1 MSTKANPNAIA
12 KAIANL
18 KAKAKGFEIAKVD
31 IETTQAIVQMWK
43 KDKIRLTKE
52 LPEEQRKEYEKMGDL
67 TPMATSITMG
77 EAASAAL
84 LLYVMVVLLKHN
96 LFSRAIQAEFIQGG
110 NRRYA
115 LNPEQLE
122 QAQGFLRRS
131 GLEYA
136 DFEAYINGLD
146 IPDRNREAI
155 LGVGWE
161 TFVPDLLQFIFLAT
175 AAFGFVTYPLNNSV
189 PLRF

>member
-18 KAKAKGFEIAKVD
+18 KAKAKGFEIADVD
-31 IETTQAIVQMWK
+31 MKTVEIADIWK
-43 KDKIRLTKE
+43 EDEIKLIQE
-52 LPEEQRKEYEKMGDL
+52 LPEKQRKKYKTMGDL

-96 LFSRAIQAEFIQGG
+96 LFSRAIRAGFIQGG